1 MTDARPGPAPGAADP
16 LSPLAR
22 RIVDAMSAD
31 FPDPA
36 RAPLDAGAL
45 RRASRAAPPEPG
57 DGTVTSTGRTV
68 PGPPG
73 APDLPVRVYRPDAPA
88 AGPRPLVVF
97 FHGGGW
103 VLCDL
108 DTHDGFC
115 RQLARRCDAVVVSV
129 DYRRAPE
136 DRFPAA
142 AEDAY
147 AATGWAVAH
156 AAELGCDPARV
167 AVAGDSSGG
176 NLAAAVTLMTRDRG
190 GPPLAAQLLAYPA
203 LDPRLAGRSP
213 VDYAAGFF
221 HTTAHMRWYW
231 DQYLGPDGDREHPY
245 AAPGRAADLTGLP
258 PALLVLPECDPL
270 RDEGRAYGRALR
282 AAGVAVRVD
291 EHPGTFHG
299 FLGAAGALPAAD
311 AALEAAT
318 AWLSGTLCDRGV
330 TSG

>member
-1 MTDARPGPAPGAADP
+1 MTDAPPAPAADAPDP
-16 LSPLAR
+16 LSPRAR
-22 RIVDAMSAD
+22 ALVDAMSAG

-36 RAPLDAGAL
+36 RGPLDAAAL
-45 RRASRAAPPEPG
+45 RRASRAPRPEPG
-57 DGTVTSTGRTV
+57 DGTVTSADRTV

-73 APDLPVRVYRPDAPA
+73 APALPVRVYRPDAPA

-108 DTHDGFC
+108 DTHDGLC
-115 RQLARRCDAVVVSV
+115 RRLARRCDAVVVSV

-147 AATGWAVAH
+147 AATRWALAH

-176 NLAAAVTLMTRDRG
+176 NLAAAVTLLARDRG
-190 GPPLAAQLLAYPA
+190 GPPLAAQLLVYPA
-203 LDPRLAGRSP
+203 LDHRLAGRSA
-213 VDYAAGFF
+213 VEYATGFF

-231 DQYLGPDGDREHPY
+231 DQYLGPDGDRGNPY
-245 AAPGRAADLTGLP
+245 ASPGLAPDLTGLP
-258 PALLVLPECDPL
+258 PALLVLPACDPL

-282 AAGVAVRVD
+282 DAGVPVRVD
-291 EHPGTFHG
+291 EHPDTFHG

-311 AALEAAT
+311 AALEAAGS
-318 AWLSGTLCDRGV
+318 WLADTLCDGGV

>member
-1 MTDARPGPAPGAADP
+1 MTDTPPGPAAGAPDP
-16 LSPLAR
+16 LSPRAR
-22 RIVDAMSAD
+22 LIVDAMSAD

-36 RAPLDAGAL
+36 RGPLDAAAL

-57 DGTVTSTGRTV
+57 DDGIASADRTV

-73 APDLPVRVYRPDAPA
+73 APPLPVRVYRPDGPA
-88 AGPRPLVVF
+88 AGPRPLIVF

-108 DTHDGFC
+108 DTHDGLC
-115 RQLARRCDAVVVSV
+115 RQLARRCGAVVVSV

-147 AATGWAVAH
+147 AATAWA
-156 AAELGCDPARV
+156 AARARELGCDPAGV

-176 NLAAAVTLMTRDRG
+176 NLAAAVALMARDRG
-190 GPPLAAQLLAYPA
+190 GPPLAAQLLLYPA
-203 LDPRLAGRSP
+203 LDHRLAGRSA
-213 VDYAAGFF
+213 VDHATGFF

-231 DQYLGPDGDREHPY
+231 DQYLGPDGDRGHPY
-245 AAPGRAADLTGLP
+245 ASPGLAPDLTGLP

-270 RDEGRAYGRALR
+270 RDEGRAYGEALR
-282 AAGVAVRVD
+282 AAGVPARVA
-291 EHPGTFHG
+291 EYRGTFHG
-299 FLGAAGALPAAD
+299 FLGAAGRLPAAD
-311 AALEAAT
+311 AALGAAT
-318 AWLSGTLCDRGV
+318 NWLVGTLCDGGV

>member
-1 MTDARPGPAPGAADP
+1 MTDAPPGPAAGGPDP
-16 LSPLAR
+16 LSPRAR
-22 RIVDAMSAD
+22 AIVDAMSAG

-36 RAPLDAGAL
+36 RGPLDAAAL
-45 RRASRAAPPEPG
+45 RRASRAARPEPG
-57 DGTVTSTGRTV
+57 DGTVTAADRTV

-73 APDLPVRVYRPDAPA
+73 APALPVRVYRPDAPA

-108 DTHDGFC
+108 DTHDGLC

-147 AATGWAVAH
+147 AATRWALAH

-176 NLAAAVTLMTRDRG
+176 NLAAAVTLLTRDRG
-190 GPPLAAQLLAYPA
+190 GPPLAAQLLVYPA
-203 LDPRLAGRSP
+203 LDHRLAGRSA
-213 VDYAAGFF
+213 VAYATGFF

-231 DQYLGPDGDREHPY
+231 DQYLGPDGDRGNPY
-245 AAPGRAADLTGLP
+245 AAPGLAPDLTGLP

-270 RDEGRAYGRALR
+270 RDEGLAYGRALR
-282 AAGVAVRVD
+282 AAGVPVRVD
-291 EHPGTFHG
+291 AYPDTFHG
-299 FLGAAGALPAAD
+299 FLGAAGTLPAAD
-311 AALEAAT
+311 AALEAAGN
-318 AWLSGTLCDRGV
+318 WLVGTLRDGGV

>member
-1 MTDARPGPAPGAADP
+1 MTATPPGSAAPDP
-16 LSPLAR
+16 LSPAAR
-22 RIVDAMSAD
+22 RIVDAMAAG

-36 RAPLDAGAL
+36 DGPLDAGAL

-57 DGTVTSTGRTV
+57 AGGVTAADRTV

-73 APDLPVRVYRPDAPA
+73 APAVPVRIYQPGAPA
-88 AGPRPLVVF
+88 AGPRPLIVF
-97 FHGGGW
+97 CHGGGW

-108 DTHDGFC
+108 DTHDGLC
-115 RQLARRCDAVVVSV
+115 RELARRAGAVVVSV

-136 DRFPAA
+136 HRFPAA

-147 AATGWAVAH
+147 EVTRWAAAR
-156 AAELGCDPARV
+156 AAELGCDPDRV

-176 NLAAAVTLMTRDRG
+176 NLAAAVTLMARDRG
-190 GPPLAAQLLAYPA
+190 GPPLAAQLLVYPVLDHRLQGASATAYA
-203 LDPRLAGRSP
+203 T
-213 VDYAAGFF
+213 GFF

-231 DQYLGPDGDREHPY
+231 DQYLGPDGDRDHPY
-245 AAPGRAADLTGLP
+245 ASPGLAGDLSGLP

-282 AAGVAVRVD
+282 ASGVPVRVD

-311 AALEAAT
+311 TALDAIGD
-318 AWLSGTLCDRGV
+318 WLAGTLCDGGV
-330 TSG
+330 TSR